1 MQPQRVSR
9 GFVRNIGLH
18 NVLSDSAPDKI
29 AMSEFWNIDTASEK
43 GRRLHWS
50 SSFVGWTRDRANFPL
65 CTFRLPQARQRETKR
80 KQSRGTVRSSPKQ
93 LIQYTDYKTG
103 IFAISA
109 FCGLNTSVNPNRK
122 LCNCVLRVKRKRLSI
137 VNLLINNSV
146 TSIAYGFQLLFKNVG
161 HSGDKKQNILFWKF
175 CEIMFSIKWR
185 QSQLA

>member
-18 NVLSDSAPDKI
+18 NVLSDSVPDKI

-80 KQSRGTVRSSPKQ
+80 KQSRGTVQSPPKQ
-93 LIQYTDYKTG
+93 LIQYTDYQTG

-122 LCNCVLRVKRKRLSI
+122 ICNCVLRVKRKRLSI

-146 TSIAYGFQLLFKNVG
+146 RVLLVAFSYFLKTWATQAIKSKTFY
-161 HSGDKKQNILFWKF
+161 SGYLMKLCFP
-175 CEIMFSIKWR
+175 
-185 QSQLA
+185 

>member
-80 KQSRGTVRSSPKQ
+80 KQSSGTVRSSPKQ

-109 FCGLNTSVNPNRK
+109 FCGLSTSVNPNRK

-146 TSIAYGFQLLFKNVG
+146 RVLLMASSYFLKTWATQAIKSRTFY
-161 HSGDKKQNILFWKF
+161 SGYFVKLCFP
-175 CEIMFSIKWR
+175 
-185 QSQLA
+185 